1 MFRRLVPVLALIVA
15 CSGASK
21 PPDTSPTTTNAT
33 NTTTTNTTTPPA
45 PVKKRLVLVD
55 AEGVGLGGHDPVA
68 YVKDG
73 AAVKGA
79 AAQVSEHDGA
89 KYRFS
94 SAEHK
99 ATFDADKAKHAP
111 QYGGYCA
118 YAASL
123 NRVSEADPTVWQ
135 IVDGQLLVFTDRS
148 YKLQFNADVAGN
160 KAKADANWPGL
171 VEKYG
176 K

>member
-1 MFRRLVPVLALIVA
+1 MFLRFLPVLALAVA
-15 CSGASK
+15 CSGPSK
-21 PPDTSPTTTNAT
+21 PATTTTTTTTPADAT
-33 NTTTTNTTTPPA
+33 TTTTNPPA
-45 PVKKRLVLVD
+45 AKKRLVLVD
-55 AEGVGLGGHDPVA
+55 GEGVGLGGHDPIA
-68 YVKDG
+68 YTTDS
-73 AAVKGA
+73 AAVKGTA
-79 AAQVSEHDGA
+79 EQVSEHGGA
-89 KYRFS
+89 KYRFA

-99 ATFDADKAKHAP
+99 ATFDADKVARAP

-135 IVDGQLLVFTDRS
+135 IVDGQLLVFTNKS
-148 YKLQFNADVAGN
+148 YKLQFNADVPGN

-171 VEKYG
+171 VEKFG